1 MSELELSDLENFEEE
16 IEEDE
21 VDDEIDEDEIDE
33 DEIDKVEDIDDIET
47 IKENYDYDEEENDN
61 LDIDDDNIDDDN
73 IDDDDENNELQLQME
88 IDDELNNQL
97 NILSEN
103 IELIVHPDE
112 RITSNYLSK
121 LEYSYVI
128 GLRAEDISKGAP
140 IYVDYK
146 GLSDPIDIANKELY
160 DNKFPIS
167 VKRHIGLNKY
177 EIWDCNE
184 LIKKKYI

>member
-1 MSELELSDLENFEEE
+1 MDETMSDLELSDIENFDEDIDDENEEE
-16 IEEDE
+16 MVEED
-21 VDDEIDEDEIDE
+21 
-33 DEIDKVEDIDDIET
+33 IDKVEDIDDIDDTGE
-47 IKENYDYDEEENDN
+47 KNDDED
-61 LDIDDDNIDDDN
+61 DDDNELDK
-73 IDDDDENNELQLQME
+73 DDDDDDDDDSENNELLLQME
-88 IDDELNNQL
+88 LDDELNNQL
-97 NILSEN
+97 NISSEN

-160 DNKFPIS
+160 ENRFPIS
-167 VKRHIGLNKY
+167 IKRHIGLNKY
-177 EIWDCNE
+177 EIWECNE

>member
-1 MSELELSDLENFEEE
+1 MSELELSDLENFEGE

-21 VDDEIDEDEIDE
+21 IDDEIDEDEIDE

-61 LDIDDDNIDDDN
+61 LDIDDDN